1 VKVKRLLDQMFGRP
15 DPMRTV
21 PNVEPVATRD
31 DDGTITFTAIVPKLD
46 PKSVRIDRQ
55 GKGTSLCGE
64 SVGFGRGGGSGSP
77 KTSFSIWSCLSP
89 RRHADHA
96 IRRADVDIRL
106 PPPRKQN
113 SS

>member
-1 VKVKRLLDQMFGRP
+1 MK
-15 DPMRTV
+15 TV
-21 PNVEPVATRD
+21 PKVEPVATRD
-31 DDGTITFTAIVPKLD
+31 GDGDGIITFTAIVPKLD
-46 PKSVRIDRQ
+46 PKSVRIERQ
-55 GKGTSLCGE
+55 RKGQL
-64 SVGFGRGGGSGSP
+64 R
-77 KTSFSIWSCLSP
+77 TSFSIWSRLSP